1 MPYNS
6 NIHHRR
12 SIRLKGYDYTQQ
24 GAYFVTICT
33 HQRNCLFGEIVD
45 GEIKLNT
52 NGEIA
57 RGSWLSI
64 PRYFKNVE
72 LDEFVIMPN
81 HLHGI
86 IIIDSSEVVGEAL
99 ANQDFSQL
107 FSEVVGE
114 ALANQ
119 DFSQLFSEV
128 VGEALA
134 NQDFSQLFSEV
145 VGEALA
151 NQDFSQ
157 LFSEVAGEALADQ
170 DFSQSFSEVA
180 GEALANQDFSQ
191 QQNLS
196 SQCFAPTV
204 YTGETVKING
214 TKPQSLAAITQNYK
228 SVSTRQINRMN
239 KAKGNVIWQRNYY
252 EHIIRN
258 EEALNNIREYI
269 VNNPINW
276 VKDQENPANFQTM
289 QLLSNK
295 NPIRFI

>member
-64 PRYFKNVE
+64 PRHFKNVE

-86 IIIDSSEVVGEAL
+86 IIIES
-99 ANQDFSQL
+99 
-107 FSEVVGE
+107 
-114 ALANQ
+114 
-119 DFSQLFSEV
+119 
-128 VGEALA
+128 
-134 NQDFSQLFSEV
+134 
-145 VGEALA
+145 
-151 NQDFSQ
+151 
-157 LFSEVAGEALADQ
+157 
-170 DFSQSFSEVA
+170 SEVA
-180 GEALANQDFSQ
+180 GEALANQDFSK

-204 YTGETVKING
+204 YTGETIKING

-295 NPIRFI
+295 NLIRFI

>member
-1 MPYNS
+1 M
-6 NIHHRR
+6 
-12 SIRLKGYDYTQQ
+12 
-24 GAYFVTICT
+24 
-33 HQRNCLFGEIVD
+33 
-45 GEIKLNT
+45 
-52 NGEIA
+52 
-57 RGSWLSI
+57 
-64 PRYFKNVE
+64 
-72 LDEFVIMPN
+72 
-81 HLHGI
+81 
-86 IIIDSSEVVGEAL
+86 
-99 ANQDFSQL
+99 
-107 FSEVVGE
+107 
-114 ALANQ
+114 
-119 DFSQLFSEV
+119 
-128 VGEALA
+128 
-134 NQDFSQLFSEV
+134 
-145 VGEALA
+145 
-151 NQDFSQ
+151 
-157 LFSEVAGEALADQ
+157 
-170 DFSQSFSEVA
+170 

-252 EHIIRN
+252 EHIIHN

-295 NPIRFI
+295 NLIRFI

>member
-12 SIRLKGYDYTQQ
+12 SIRLKVYDYTQQ

-57 RGSWLSI
+57 RDSWLSI
-64 PRYFKNVE
+64 PRHFKNVE

-86 IIIDSSEVVGEAL
+86 IIIES
-99 ANQDFSQL
+99 
-107 FSEVVGE
+107 
-114 ALANQ
+114 
-119 DFSQLFSEV
+119 
-128 VGEALA
+128 
-134 NQDFSQLFSEV
+134 
-145 VGEALA
+145 
-151 NQDFSQ
+151 
-157 LFSEVAGEALADQ
+157 
-170 DFSQSFSEVA
+170 SEVA
-180 GEALANQDFSQ
+180 GEALANQDFSK

-196 SQCFAPTV
+196 GQCFAPTV
-204 YTGETVKING
+204 HTGETVKING

-269 VNNPINW
+269 VNNSINW

-295 NPIRFI
+295 NLIRFI

>member
-12 SIRLKGYDYTQQ
+12 SIRLKVYDYTQQ

-86 IIIDSSEVVGEAL
+86 IIIES
-99 ANQDFSQL
+99 
-107 FSEVVGE
+107 
-114 ALANQ
+114 
-119 DFSQLFSEV
+119 
-128 VGEALA
+128 
-134 NQDFSQLFSEV
+134 
-145 VGEALA
+145 
-151 NQDFSQ
+151 
-157 LFSEVAGEALADQ
+157 
-170 DFSQSFSEVA
+170 SEVA

-204 YTGETVKING
+204 YTGETIKING

-252 EHIIRN
+252 EHIIHN

>member
-12 SIRLKGYDYTQQ
+12 SIRLKRYDYTQR

-64 PRYFKNVE
+64 PRHFKNVE

-114 ALANQ
+114 ALAN
-119 DFSQLFSEV
+119 
-128 VGEALA
+128 
-134 NQDFSQLFSEV
+134 
-145 VGEALA
+145 
-151 NQDFSQ
+151 
-157 LFSEVAGEALADQ
+157 Q

-258 EEALNNIREYI
+258 EEALNNILEYI
-269 VNNPINW
+269 VNNSINW

>member
-12 SIRLKGYDYTQQ
+12 SIRLKVYDYTQQ

-57 RGSWLSI
+57 RDSWLSI
-64 PRYFKNVE
+64 PRHFKNVE

-86 IIIDSSEVVGEAL
+86 IIIESSEVAGEAL
-99 ANQDFSQL
+99 ANQDLSQS
-107 FSEVVGE
+107 FSEV
-114 ALANQ
+114 A
-119 DFSQLFSEV
+119 
-128 VGEALA
+128 
-134 NQDFSQLFSEV
+134 
-145 VGEALA
+145 GEALA

-157 LFSEVAGEALADQ
+157 LFSEVAGEALA
-170 DFSQSFSEVA
+170 
-180 GEALANQDFSQ
+180 NQDFSK

-196 SQCFAPTV
+196 GQCFAPTV
-204 YTGETVKING
+204 HTGETVKING

-295 NPIRFI
+295 NLIRFI

>member
-12 SIRLKGYDYTQQ
+12 SIRLKRYDYTQR

-64 PRYFKNVE
+64 PRHFKNVE

-128 VGEALA
+128 
-134 NQDFSQLFSEV
+134 
-145 VGEALA
+145 
-151 NQDFSQ
+151 
-157 LFSEVAGEALADQ
+157 
-170 DFSQSFSEVA
+170 A
-180 GEALANQDFSQ
+180 GEALANQDFSK

-269 VNNPINW
+269 VNNSINW

>member
-12 SIRLKGYDYTQQ
+12 SIRLKRYDYTQQ

-64 PRYFKNVE
+64 PRHFKNVE

-128 VGEALA
+128 
-134 NQDFSQLFSEV
+134 
-145 VGEALA
+145 
-151 NQDFSQ
+151 
-157 LFSEVAGEALADQ
+157 
-170 DFSQSFSEVA
+170 A
-180 GEALANQDFSQ
+180 GEALANQDFSK

-196 SQCFAPTV
+196 GQCFAPTV
-204 YTGETVKING
+204 YTGETIKING

-228 SVSTRQINRMN
+228 SVSTRQINRIN

-258 EEALNNIREYI
+258 EEALNNILEYI

>member
-12 SIRLKGYDYTQQ
+12 SIRLKRYDYTQQ

-86 IIIDSSEVVGEAL
+86 IIIES
-99 ANQDFSQL
+99 
-107 FSEVVGE
+107 
-114 ALANQ
+114 
-119 DFSQLFSEV
+119 
-128 VGEALA
+128 
-134 NQDFSQLFSEV
+134 
-145 VGEALA
+145 
-151 NQDFSQ
+151 
-157 LFSEVAGEALADQ
+157 SEVAGEALANQ

-191 QQNLS
+191 S
-196 SQCFAPTV
+196 FSEVA
-204 YTGETVKING
+204 G
-214 TKPQSLAAITQNYK
+214 
-228 SVSTRQINRMN
+228 
-239 KAKGNVIWQRNYY
+239 
-252 EHIIRN
+252 
-258 EEALNNIREYI
+258 EAL
-269 VNNPINW
+269 
-276 VKDQENPANFQTM
+276 
-289 QLLSNK
+289 
-295 NPIRFI
+295 

>member
-12 SIRLKGYDYTQQ
+12 SIRLKRYDYTQQ

-86 IIIDSSEVVGEAL
+86 IIIESSEVA
-99 ANQDFSQL
+99 
-107 FSEVVGE
+107 
-114 ALANQ
+114 
-119 DFSQLFSEV
+119 
-128 VGEALA
+128 
-134 NQDFSQLFSEV
+134 
-145 VGEALA
+145 GEALA

-157 LFSEVAGEALADQ
+157 LFSEVAGEALANQ

-204 YTGETVKING
+204 YTGETIKING

-252 EHIIRN
+252 EHIIHN

>member
-64 PRYFKNVE
+64 PRHFKNVE

-107 FSEVVGE
+107 FSEVAGE
-114 ALANQ
+114 ALAN
-119 DFSQLFSEV
+119 
-128 VGEALA
+128 
-134 NQDFSQLFSEV
+134 
-145 VGEALA
+145 
-151 NQDFSQ
+151 
-157 LFSEVAGEALADQ
+157 Q

-204 YTGETVKING
+204 YTGETIKING

>member
-12 SIRLKGYDYTQQ
+12 SIRLKRYDYTQR

-64 PRYFKNVE
+64 PRHFKNVE

-86 IIIDSSEVVGEAL
+86 IIIESSEVAGEAL
-99 ANQDFSQL
+99 ANQDLSQS
-107 FSEVVGE
+107 FSEV
-114 ALANQ
+114 A
-119 DFSQLFSEV
+119 
-128 VGEALA
+128 
-134 NQDFSQLFSEV
+134 
-145 VGEALA
+145 GEALA

-157 LFSEVAGEALADQ
+157 LFSEVAGEALA
-170 DFSQSFSEVA
+170 
-180 GEALANQDFSQ
+180 NQDFSK

-196 SQCFAPTV
+196 GQCFAPTV
-204 YTGETVKING
+204 HTGETVKING

-269 VNNPINW
+269 VNNSINW

>member
-1 MPYNS
+1 MNLH
-6 NIHHRR
+6 IVTHF
-12 SIRLKGYDYTQQ
+12 GYLTSTY
-24 GAYFVTICT
+24 
-33 HQRNCLFGEIVD
+33 L
-45 GEIKLNT
+45 
-52 NGEIA
+52 
-57 RGSWLSI
+57 
-64 PRYFKNVE
+64 E

-86 IIIDSSEVVGEAL
+86 IIIES
-99 ANQDFSQL
+99 
-107 FSEVVGE
+107 
-114 ALANQ
+114 
-119 DFSQLFSEV
+119 
-128 VGEALA
+128 
-134 NQDFSQLFSEV
+134 
-145 VGEALA
+145 
-151 NQDFSQ
+151 
-157 LFSEVAGEALADQ
+157 
-170 DFSQSFSEVA
+170 SEVA

-204 YTGETVKING
+204 YTGETIKING
-214 TKPQSLAAITQNYK
+214 TKPQSLTAITQNYK

-295 NPIRFI
+295 NLIRFI

>member
-1 MPYNS
+1 MPYNP

-45 GEIKLNT
+45 GEMKLNT

-64 PRYFKNVE
+64 PRHFQNVE

-86 IIIDSSEVVGEAL
+86 ILIVNNSEVEFSEVEGEAL
-99 ANQDFSQL
+99 AILN
-107 FSEVVGE
+107 
-114 ALANQ
+114 
-119 DFSQLFSEV
+119 
-128 VGEALA
+128 
-134 NQDFSQLFSEV
+134 
-145 VGEALA
+145 
-151 NQDFSQ
+151 
-157 LFSEVAGEALADQ
+157 DQ
-170 DFSQSFSEVA
+170 
-180 GEALANQDFSQ
+180 N

-196 SQCFAPTV
+196 RQCFAPTV
-204 YTGETVKING
+204 YTGETIKING
-214 TKPQSLAAITQNYK
+214 TKPQSLAAIIQNYK
-228 SVSTRQINRMN
+228 SVSTRQINRIN
-239 KAKGNVIWQRNYY
+239 KAQGSVIWQRNYY

-258 EEALNNIREYI
+258 DEALNNIREYI
-269 VNNPINW
+269 FNNPINW
-276 VKDQENPANFQTM
+276 VEDKENPANCQTM

>member
-64 PRYFKNVE
+64 PRHFKNVE

-86 IIIDSSEVVGEAL
+86 IIIESSEVAGEAL
-99 ANQDFSQL
+99 ANQDLSQS
-107 FSEVVGE
+107 FSEV
-114 ALANQ
+114 A
-119 DFSQLFSEV
+119 
-128 VGEALA
+128 
-134 NQDFSQLFSEV
+134 
-145 VGEALA
+145 GEALA

-157 LFSEVAGEALADQ
+157 LFSEVAGEALANQ
-170 DFSQSFSEVA
+170 DFSQSFSEVVGEA
-180 GEALANQDFSQ
+180 LANQDFSQSFSEVVGEALANQDFSQ

-252 EHIIRN
+252 EHIIHN

-295 NPIRFI
+295 NLIRFI

>member
-86 IIIDSSEVVGEAL
+86 IIIDSSEVV
-99 ANQDFSQL
+99 
-107 FSEVVGE
+107 
-114 ALANQ
+114 
-119 DFSQLFSEV
+119 
-128 VGEALA
+128 
-134 NQDFSQLFSEV
+134 
-145 VGEALA
+145 
-151 NQDFSQ
+151 
-157 LFSEVAGEALADQ
+157 
-170 DFSQSFSEVA
+170 

>member
-12 SIRLKGYDYTQQ
+12 SIRLKRYDYTQR

-64 PRYFKNVE
+64 PRHFKNVE

-86 IIIDSSEVVGEAL
+86 IIIESSEVA
-99 ANQDFSQL
+99 
-107 FSEVVGE
+107 
-114 ALANQ
+114 
-119 DFSQLFSEV
+119 
-128 VGEALA
+128 
-134 NQDFSQLFSEV
+134 
-145 VGEALA
+145 GEALA

-157 LFSEVAGEALADQ
+157 LFSEVAGEALANQ

-258 EEALNNIREYI
+258 EEALNNICEYI

>member
-12 SIRLKGYDYTQQ
+12 SIRLKRYDYTQR

-64 PRYFKNVE
+64 PRHFKNVE

-134 NQDFSQLFSEV
+134 NQDFSK
-145 VGEALA
+145 
-151 NQDFSQ
+151 
-157 LFSEVAGEALADQ
+157 
-170 DFSQSFSEVA
+170 
-180 GEALANQDFSQ
+180 

-196 SQCFAPTV
+196 GQCFAPTV
-204 YTGETVKING
+204 HTGETVKING

-269 VNNPINW
+269 VNNSINW

>member
-12 SIRLKGYDYTQQ
+12 SIRLKRYDYTQQ

-64 PRYFKNVE
+64 PRHFKNVE

-86 IIIDSSEVVGEAL
+86 IIIESSEVAGEAL

-107 FSEVVGE
+107 
-114 ALANQ
+114 
-119 DFSQLFSEV
+119 
-128 VGEALA
+128 
-134 NQDFSQLFSEV
+134 
-145 VGEALA
+145 
-151 NQDFSQ
+151 
-157 LFSEVAGEALADQ
+157 
-170 DFSQSFSEVA
+170 FSEVA

-204 YTGETVKING
+204 YTGETIKING

-252 EHIIRN
+252 EHIIHN